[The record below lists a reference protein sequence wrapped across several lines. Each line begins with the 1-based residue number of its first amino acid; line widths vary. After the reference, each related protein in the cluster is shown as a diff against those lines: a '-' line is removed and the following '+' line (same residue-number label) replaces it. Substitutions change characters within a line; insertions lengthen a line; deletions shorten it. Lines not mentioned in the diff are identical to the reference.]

1 MWERG
6 AGGRISFKYF
16 NYNGLNPSQLE
27 IRKTDIVRLN
37 KFFQTELVK
46 RNVSFSFIVCIT

>member
-6 AGGRISFKYF
+6 AGGRISFKHF

-27 IRKTDIVRLN
+27 IRKTDTERLN

-46 RNVSFSFIVCIT
+46 RKVSFSSIVCIT

>member
-6 AGGRISFKYF
+6 AGGRISFKDF
-16 NYNGLNPSQLE
+16 NSLNPSQLE
-27 IRKTDIVRLN
+27 IRKTDTEILN

-46 RNVSFSFIVCIT
+46 RKVSFSSIVCIT

>member
-6 AGGRISFKYF
+6 AGGRISFKDF
-16 NYNGLNPSQLE
+16 SYNGLNPSQLE
-27 IRKTDIVRLN
+27 IRKTDTVRLN

-46 RNVSFSFIVCIT
+46 RNVSFSSIVCIT

>member
-1 MWERG
+1 MWKRG
-6 AGGRISFKYF
+6 AGGRISFKDF
-16 NYNGLNPSQLE
+16 NYNSLNPSQLE